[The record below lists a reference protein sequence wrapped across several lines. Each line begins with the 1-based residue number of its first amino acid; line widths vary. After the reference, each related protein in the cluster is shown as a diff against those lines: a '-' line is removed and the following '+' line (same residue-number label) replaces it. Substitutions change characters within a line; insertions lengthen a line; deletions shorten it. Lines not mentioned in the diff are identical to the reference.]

1 MLRRKEKEQGKKNE
15 ETLRWVVRSMKQ
27 VGLTVKVRYDK
38 NVEEMRWRKN
48 ILGQENS

>member
-1 MLRRKEKEQGKKNE
+1 MLRIKEKEQGKKNE
-15 ETLRWVVRSMKQ
+15 ETLRWAVCRMKQ

-38 NVEEMRWRKN
+38 NLEEMRWGKN